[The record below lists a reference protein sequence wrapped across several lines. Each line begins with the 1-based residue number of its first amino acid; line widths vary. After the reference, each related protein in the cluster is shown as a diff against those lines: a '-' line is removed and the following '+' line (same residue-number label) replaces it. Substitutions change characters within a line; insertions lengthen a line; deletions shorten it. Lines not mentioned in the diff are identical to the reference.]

1 VAQEEKKEKEEVMN
15 WLDRAKEFL
24 TGQTTQELCYP
35 AGTPIQEIYEDF
47 LAEMP
52 EGQEPARLEIFDDDR
67 NRILDFRWKR

>member
-1 VAQEEKKEKEEVMN
+1 MN
-15 WLDRAKEFL
+15 WLDKIKNL
-24 TGQTTQELCYP
+24 VTGETTHELCYP
-35 AGTPIQEIYEDF
+35 ADTPIQEIYEDF